1 MLFRHNLKILLN
13 VGKSLV
19 FGIGY
24 HVSQILLD
32 IELVLQ
38 IELLALDHVASR
50 LFLNIDDEFGLI
62 FLF

>member
-19 FGIGY
+19 FRIGD